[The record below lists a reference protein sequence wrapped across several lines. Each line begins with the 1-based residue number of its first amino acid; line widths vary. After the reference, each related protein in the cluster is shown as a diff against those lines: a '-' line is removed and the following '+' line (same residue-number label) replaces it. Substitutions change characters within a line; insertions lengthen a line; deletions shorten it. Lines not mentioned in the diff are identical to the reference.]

1 MDGAPCAAASA
12 PRRCEVARGR
22 RVRATRPRKS
32 SPLASSPVGVLTAH
46 FSDAAA
52 GASSFCTTTVDRRR
66 SAKRHRQ
73 RWAVARNGVIYKFVP
88 LWSAPRTHWESIKP
102 NLCEKLRFFLA
113 SQDNVRVGS
122 SLSSLGVFE
131 SGAASAST
139 GALPAAAKRAT
150 RSSLRTP
157 RPPHQRPTSHPQP
170 SHICCLPPS
179 CQCAELADLS
189 LQERPKRCGAS
200 IHQ

>member
-1 MDGAPCAAASA
+1 MCGVFRDGGLVHKSVTEAQELLVDGAPCAAASA

-22 RVRATRPRKS
+22 RVRATRSTKKQSAR
-32 SPLASSPVGVLTAH
+32 LIASGCADRTLFRRCGWRLLFLH
-46 FSDAAA
+46 D
-52 GASSFCTTTVDRRR
+52 DRRR

-131 SGAASAST
+131 SGPASASTAT

-170 SHICCLPPS
+170 SHIC
-179 CQCAELADLS
+179 
-189 LQERPKRCGAS
+189 
-200 IHQ
+200 